1 MLVFLAQ
8 PKTQR
13 DVRKLL
19 KGLDTFI
26 TLIVVIITEVYAY
39 VQTYHIIYVS
49 YV

>member
-8 PKTQR
+8 TKTQR

-19 KGLDTFI
+19 EVLDMFI
-26 TLIVVIITEVYAY
+26 TLIVVIIAEVYAY

-49 YV
+49 YM